1 MTNNTHLLRAP
12 LSLAATFMSA
22 TALTFIPSAS
32 AAEWAAGF
40 NAIEE
45 AGDAESYVL
54 EISGDGNWAA
64 GTISISEY
72 DDANSERGIVFN
84 SNFDYFIDRYDYGF
98 DRTSEVVGLSD
109 DGSYA
114 FLESYGNDSY
124 AFIRVGLEYDEFSG
138 VLWNNDDIKVIEE
151 ADYLGDF
158 TASGE
163 FAVGSYETTSAT
175 HITQLVTGDRTIDS
189 AFYWDAVN
197 GFVNLADTNGDT
209 VIKDDD
215 EYSIAG
221 TDIESNSWNWSGGS
235 EALAITPD
243 GSVVVGYGNGVGR
256 SGNVSADRAFVW
268 NNSDRIMVP
277 FIDVYNHLRGN
288 ESTYSSANDV
298 SDDGKVIVGQNG
310 GMAFTWIDHPDYAG
324 GLLFDLSD
332 TNEAWVTETTQVFDN
347 AVLTYTSSADFVSS
361 NGAIVIGSRVSN
373 ERQDIFVWDQSNDNN
388 NLDIISEN
396 AGWGIYSFAED
407 ITPDGSVIVGATT
420 SCYDVGSCDE
430 ASLRAFRWDAQNN
443 ELVLLAEGSGWAE
456 DLMSIAKSVSN
467 DGSVVG
473 GVYFDPGLA
482 VPRAFIYRTP
492 TLDAENPP
500 TLDAENPPMLD
511 AKNTVSAIVNNVVAQ
526 GTSIA
531 AIGAS
536 LSLAAETELDASEV
550 AKPSNDTISSKS
562 YSDRLPTVIRLGA
575 SASSNADT
583 GSLSFGSASGA
594 IGLSE
599 EMTIGGFAALGTK
612 PSSLGGLA
620 FDGAISSFGAFVR
633 RNPLGGSGLTW
644 KAALATS
651 VGDVTISRDDS
662 LVGTEA
668 ASGSSGLSST
678 SASFELGYRILAQ
691 NRVTSPFLR
700 LARTSTTRAAYDEG
714 TSYSF
719 PISYDAVTEL
729 VKTATLGVDSRL
741 AINESNTLRLTA
753 GLEKDL
759 SRSNSPITGTSDI
772 PNLTSISI
780 DVADIAVIQ
789 NHTRG
794 YVGLGLSHDIG
805 NDAAITFDLRADQN
819 AFTATPT
826 YSGGIFYQMKF

>member
-1 MTNNTHLLRAP
+1 
-12 LSLAATFMSA
+12 
-22 TALTFIPSAS
+22 
-32 AAEWAAGF
+32 
-40 NAIEE
+40 
-45 AGDAESYVL
+45 
-54 EISGDGNWAA
+54 
-64 GTISISEY
+64 
-72 DDANSERGIVFN
+72 
-84 SNFDYFIDRYDYGF
+84 
-98 DRTSEVVGLSD
+98 
-109 DGSYA
+109 
-114 FLESYGNDSY
+114 
-124 AFIRVGLEYDEFSG
+124 
-138 VLWNNDDIKVIEE
+138 
-151 ADYLGDF
+151 
-158 TASGE
+158 
-163 FAVGSYETTSAT
+163 
-175 HITQLVTGDRTIDS
+175 
-189 AFYWDAVN
+189 
-197 GFVNLADTNGDT
+197 
-209 VIKDDD
+209 
-215 EYSIAG
+215 
-221 TDIESNSWNWSGGS
+221 
-235 EALAITPD
+235 
-243 GSVVVGYGNGVGR
+243 
-256 SGNVSADRAFVW
+256 
-268 NNSDRIMVP
+268 
-277 FIDVYNHLRGN
+277 
-288 ESTYSSANDV
+288 
-298 SDDGKVIVGQNG
+298 
-310 GMAFTWIDHPDYAG
+310 MAFTWIDHPDYAG

-361 NGAIVIGSRVSN
+361 NGAIVIGSRDSN

-396 AGWGIYSFAED
+396 AGWGNNSFAED
-407 ITPDGSVIVGATT
+407 ITPDGSVIVGGT

-430 ASLRAFRWDAQNN
+430 ASVRAFRWDAQNN

-456 DLMSIAKSVSN
+456 DLPSIATSVSN

-473 GVYFDPGLA
+473 GVYSDLGFTA
-482 VPRAFIYRTP
+482 QRAFIYRTP

-500 TLDAENPPMLD
+500 MLD
-511 AKNTVSAIVNNVVAQ
+511 ARNTVSAIVNNVVAQ

-729 VKTATLGVDSRL
+729 VTTATLGVDSRL